1 MSVDASYGNQG
12 DSSAISFPT
21 FAVENETRYLQFNY
35 HMFGEDVGQLL
46 LQVVFFFWHTGIP
59 NYFSYLLAHLN

>member
-46 LQVVFFFWHTGIP
+46 LQVVFLAL
-59 NYFSYLLAHLN
+59 YLTIFQTFELT